1 MYIRVVGCEGFVK
14 YIINELDILF
24 EVDENG
30 RIWFIKL
37 LDYNKVKFYIFIVK
51 VIVGGGKCIVYVK
64 VDFEIFNMNK
74 YVSRFEFEKY
84 SCDIIE
90 NIRDIRINLL
100 MRVLDSDIGEVGKVK
115 NIIIVEFGFL
125 FVFIVDDKGNV

>member
-30 RIWFIKL
+30 RIWFVKL
-37 LDYNKVKFYIFIVK
+37 LNYNKVKFYIFNVK
-51 VIVGGGKCIVYVK
+51 VVVGGGKCIVYVK
-64 VDFEIFNMNK
+64 VDFEILNMNK
-74 YVSRFEFEKY
+74 YVLRFEFEKY

-90 NIRDIRINLL
+90 NTRDFRINLL
-100 MRVLDSDIGEVGKVK
+100 LRVLDDDLGDVGKVK
-115 NIIIVEFGFL
+115 NVVIVEFGLL